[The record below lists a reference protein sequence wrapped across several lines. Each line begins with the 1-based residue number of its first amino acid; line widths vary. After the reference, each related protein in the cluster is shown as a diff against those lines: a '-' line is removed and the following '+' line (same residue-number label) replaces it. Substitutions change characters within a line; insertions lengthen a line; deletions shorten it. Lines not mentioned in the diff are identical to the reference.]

1 MIGADVHRPPLLL
14 QQRRMDRASPDILL
28 QPVPEPLENHQPQGH
43 PSVLLPAILVRDLL
57 VVPVIVQVQEG
68 RIVPSG

>member
-14 QQRRMDRASPDILL
+14 QQRRMDRTSPDILL
-28 QPVPEPLENHQPQGH
+28 QPVPEPLENHQPQGD
-43 PSVLLPAILVRDLL
+43 PAVLVRDLL
-57 VVPVIVQVQEG
+57 VIPVIVRVQEG